1 MDESRGISASLR
13 RLATRS
19 LGVLTNRLELFLLE
33 LREEQGRILSLL
45 LLAVAIGVLSL
56 LTLILI
62 SFALVV
68 LFWNTARMPVLL
80 GMIGFYV
87 LAAGLAAWRMNRL
100 LKSGNPFS
108 ATIEELKKDREWL
121 EKES

>member
-1 MDESRGISASLR
+1 MTPPMDESRGISASLR

-80 GMIGFYV
+80 GMIGFYI
-87 LAAGLAAWRMNRL
+87 LAVWRP
-100 LKSGNPFS
+100 GG
-108 ATIEELKKDREWL
+108 
-121 EKES
+121 

>member
-1 MDESRGISASLR
+1 MDESRRLGASLR
-13 RLATRS
+13 RLGTRS

-33 LREEQGRILSLL
+33 LREEQGRVLRLL

-62 SFALVV
+62 SLALVV

-80 GMIGFYV
+80 GMIGLYV

-100 LKSGNPFS
+100 LKSRTAFS
-108 ATIEELKKDREWL
+108 ATLEELKKDCQWL
-121 EKES
+121 EKEP